1 MSKGYWVIAWR
12 SISDPTAVER
22 YVAPAT
28 DAILANGGRVLAGGV
43 PARSYEEGVASRLV
57 IVEFDSLQQAIDAYE
72 HPDYQA
78 TLVHLVGAAERD
90 VRIIE
95 GAAP

>member
-1 MSKGYWVIAWR
+1 LRRA
-12 SISDPTAVER
+12 
-22 YVAPAT
+22 
-28 DAILANGGRVLAGGV
+28 
-43 PARSYEEGVASRLV
+43 LV

>member
-1 MSKGYWVIAWR
+1 MSKGYWVIAWK
-12 SISDPTAVER
+12 SISDPVAVER

-28 DAILANGGRVLAGGV
+28 EAILANGGKVLAGGE
-43 PARSYEEGVASRLV
+43 PAKAYEQGTVTRLV
-57 IVEFDSLQQAIDAYE
+57 IVEFDTLQGAIDAYE

-95 GAAP
+95 GAAS